1 MAAKKRTNKNR
12 YKNYYRSGTGRRIS
26 TRGRNMPTGIYK
38 QPFPSA
44 KFSKLMQ
51 YTAYF
56 LYRNAGL
63 EVPKVSGF
71 WAMTKNEKMFVGTM
85 VNLIERIGEK
95 ENERERKDTKG
106 N

>member
-1 MAAKKRTNKNR
+1 MTAKKSNKNR
-12 YKNYYRSGTGRRIS
+12 YSSYYKSGTGRRIS
-26 TRGRNMPTGIYK
+26 TRGRNTTEQIYK

-44 KFSKLMQ
+44 RFSKLMQ

-56 LYRNAGL
+56 LCRNAGL
-63 EVPKVSGF
+63 ELPKVTGF

-95 ENERERKDTKG
+95 DDE
-106 N
+106 

>member
-1 MAAKKRTNKNR
+1 MAAKKRTNKNT
-12 YKNYYRSGTGRRIS
+12 YNSFYRSGTGRRVS
-26 TRGRNMPTGIYK
+26 TRGRYTQQQIYK

-44 KFSKLMQ
+44 KFSKLME

-85 VNLIERIGEK
+85 VNIIERIGEK
-95 ENERERKDTKG
+95 ENERE
-106 N
+106 